1 MVKDLYHA
9 PALGHE
15 ARTLRPITGF
25 VYRIYAAGLGKHGEK
40 HASAVSE
47 TGRRPA

>member
-9 PALGHE
+9 LALGRK

-25 VYRIYAAGLGKHGEK
+25 VSQIYAAGLGKHGEK
-40 HASAVSE
+40 DASAVSE
-47 TGRRPA
+47 MGRRPA

>member
-15 ARTLRPITGF
+15 ARTLLPISGF
-25 VYRIYAAGLGKHGEK
+25 ISQIYAAGLGKHGEK
-40 HASAVSE
+40 DASAVSE
-47 TGRRPA
+47 TGRRRA